1 MIKTLRNLALAIFT
15 FGAFAANA
23 QTPSV
28 SGQQNLM
35 EEATVLNPESETVA
49 SLMLVQVT
57 WDKQSINLN
66 KGAKVTVNIAGEETF
81 DCDLA
86 TTIYNEDQDPGIAQM
101 VDEGNNILN
110 IYLPFEAFGKTGS
123 FVITIPEGTVYN
135 FDGLIN
141 PAQLLAFN
149 VAPYTDVEMTVTPEC
164 ANYGTATVDDLK
176 EITLSWNG
184 QPIALNNFNGL
195 RLGFGDAQYYVY
207 NEGLVTFNEDNTEV
221 IIDVDSLVKEN
232 GQYEFV
238 ISDGAFLI
246 GNGEEMALNE
256 ETVLTYIVTDC
267 SGIADIVEE
276 IDGRYVV
283 YNLDGT
289 LLLDTVDSSLLRTL
303 APGLYVINGKKVI
316 VRK

>member
-1 MIKTLRNLALAIFT
+1 MIKTLRNLALAILT
-15 FGAFAANA
+15 FGTFAANA

-66 KGAKVTVNIAGEETF
+66 NGAKVTVNIAGEETF

-123 FVITIPEGTVYN
+123 FVITIPEGTVSN
-135 FDGLIN
+135 FDGLVN

-184 QPIALNNFNGL
+184 QPIAVNNFNGL

-246 GNGEEMALNE
+246 GNGEEMSLNV